1 MVCVPWDFP
10 FNIGHFAA
18 THYPPG
24 ALMKAVKRRLGLV
37 MYFQVRLYCFTASP
51 CALLRAQARSHARF
65 GGCPPGQ
72 WTATSESGVFVSALP
87 ARHYVAPHP
96 IGGNPVPRLACAP
109 ALAAVVLHLECH
121 EESRP
126 SRYASTVPG
135 TFAFPAVQPSPR
147 SGGLANSALPSHNR
161 CWVWR

>member
-87 ARHYVAPHP
+87 A
-96 IGGNPVPRLACAP
+96 
-109 ALAAVVLHLECH
+109 VVLHLEHH
-121 EESRP
+121 EDSRP
-126 SRYASTVPG
+126 SRSASTVPG